1 MKKITLFLGLVLMA
15 CTTLFAQAPANC
27 PDVMLQ
33 GFHWDSYGGGKMD
46 KSYAR
51 TKWTDLAKEV
61 DDIAETFTMVWL
73 PPSAKSS
80 GGTGYHP
87 KEWSNQNSD
96 WGSAAELK
104 TLINAFHAKNCKV
117 IADIVINHRDG
128 NYKWGDF
135 CNENFGTYGNFQD
148 FYSKSAQLICSDD
161 EIRHE
166 ADQIK
171 PTGAKDAGYEYVC
184 DASGGYCASR
194 DLDHS
199 NTYLQGVI
207 KAYLKWMKNEMGYD
221 GWRYDLVKGYL
232 GKYTKIYNEAAGA
245 YYSVGE
251 YWDRYYDG
259 VKNWVNE
266 TGKTSTAFDFP
277 NKYATFNNALASKNF
292 GAMIN
297 GYKVPNGL
305 CGADEMKRYAT
316 TFIDNH
322 DTFRDG
328 NKYGGDWTIANAVLL
343 AQPGIPCVF
352 WPHWEK
358 CKADIKKMV
367 AARKAA
373 GVHSQSACTTAGG
386 GSYYQ
391 STTVGTKGTLIC
403 FIGSGWS
410 APAGYTKACGG
421 TSQGTEWAYYTNV
434 TVPTGPTVTMNPT
447 GGYVGVNGKVTLTAS
462 KGTIYYTTNG
472 TTPSASSTKYT
483 GPITITTN
491 NTTIKAIAIDGSN
504 KSSVVSGTFLT
515 EKPAGLTVEFKAPA
529 GWGSVNLYVW
539 DANETP
545 ILGEWPG
552 KAITKNG
559 DYYTYTITETDTRP
573 LNVIF
578 NDGTN
583 QTADI
588 TGVSTSTCW
597 DGTKSSGKDA
607 KGNIIPGSCGSDPAP
622 DPTPD
627 PDPTP
632 GPTPDPTLP
641 TDGYGIVVNGTD
653 NYPATYMGK
662 AAHSD
667 HEEYKVS
674 VPLKA
679 GDTFVTYDYKN
690 KAGWVMAIETGG
702 ESTKFTAGTQSVT
715 CNTAGCYDFYIKM
728 MYQNDIMY
736 IAAGTECGTPTPT
749 PDPTPDPDPT
759 PTPDPTPGLSTD
771 YYLIGYIDGADYGSG
786 DDWNNLGDYRFV
798 NGKVTVTFNETSYI
812 YIKTGDLSGC
822 YMVAEYVLPNE
833 AGATATLEKTTFGDG
848 IKWEKVGVP
857 AGTATFTLK
866 ENSDGT
872 LTLSYTMGGQTTSI
886 EDALAESTTIYPNP
900 TTGKAVIASNKEVSN
915 VVVRNLI
922 GKTVASFSSNLLDL
936 SNLAASMYLVEIQ
949 FADGESMVQKVIKK

>member
-1 MKKITLFLGLVLMA
+1 MA

-46 KSYAR
+46 RSYAR
-51 TKWTDLAKEV
+51 TKWADLAKEV

-96 WGSAAELK
+96 WGTAAELK
-104 TLINAFHAKNCKV
+104 SLINAFHAKNCKV

-148 FYSKSAQLICSDD
+148 FYSKSSQLICKDD
-161 EIRHE
+161 EIRYE

-171 PTGAKDAGYEYVC
+171 PTGANDDGYDWQC
-184 DASGGYCASR
+184 DVKGGYCASR

-232 GKYTKIYNEAAGA
+232 GKYTKIYNDAAGA

-251 YWDRYYDG
+251 YWDEKYDG
-259 VKNWVNE
+259 VKNWINE

-277 NKYATFNNALASKNF
+277 NKYATFNRGLASKNF
-292 GAMIN
+292 AEMVN

-328 NKYGGDWTIANAVLL
+328 NKYGGDWTTANAVLL

-373 GVHSQSACTTAGG
+373 GIHSQSACTTANG

-403 FIGSGWS
+403 FIGSGWT

-421 TSQGTEWAYYTNV
+421 TSQGTQWAYYTNV

-447 GGYVGVNGKVTLTAS
+447 GGYVGANGKVTLTAS

-573 LNVIF
+573 LNIIF

-607 KGNIIPGSCGSDPAP
+607 KGNIIPGSCGS
-622 DPTPD
+622 
-627 PDPTP
+627 
-632 GPTPDPTLP
+632 
-641 TDGYGIVVNGTD
+641 
-653 NYPATYMGK
+653 
-662 AAHSD
+662 S
-667 HEEYKVS
+667 
-674 VPLKA
+674 
-679 GDTFVTYDYKN
+679 
-690 KAGWVMAIETGG
+690 
-702 ESTKFTAGTQSVT
+702 
-715 CNTAGCYDFYIKM
+715 
-728 MYQNDIMY
+728 
-736 IAAGTECGTPTPT
+736 
-749 PDPTPDPDPT
+749 
-759 PTPDPTPGLSTD
+759 PTPGLSTD

-798 NGKVTVTFNETSYI
+798 NGKVTVTFNKTSYI

-848 IKWEKVGVP
+848 IQWEKVGVP

-886 EDALAESTTIYPNP
+886 EDALAESATIYPNP

-922 GKTVASFSSNLLDL
+922 GKTVASFDSNQIDL
-936 SNLAASMYLVEIQ
+936 SNLASSMYLVEIQ
-949 FADGESMVQKVIKK
+949 FANGESTVQKLIKK

>member
-46 KSYAR
+46 RSYAR
-51 TKWTDLAKEV
+51 TKWADLAKEV

-96 WGSAAELK
+96 WGTAAELK
-104 TLINAFHAKNCKV
+104 SLINAFHAKNCKV

-148 FYSKSAQLICSDD
+148 FYSKSSQLICKDD
-161 EIRHE
+161 EIRYE

-171 PTGAKDAGYEYVC
+171 PTGANDDGYDWQC
-184 DASGGYCASR
+184 DVKGGYCASR

-232 GKYTKIYNEAAGA
+232 GKYTKIYNDAAGA

-251 YWDRYYDG
+251 YWDEKYDG
-259 VKNWVNE
+259 VKNWINE

-277 NKYATFNNALASKNF
+277 NKYATFNRGLASKNF
-292 GAMIN
+292 AEMVN

-328 NKYGGDWTIANAVLL
+328 NKYGGDWTTANAVLL

-373 GVHSQSACTTAGG
+373 GIHSQSACTTANG

-403 FIGSGWS
+403 FIGSGWT

-421 TSQGTEWAYYTNV
+421 TSQGTQWAYYTNV

-447 GGYVGVNGKVTLTAS
+447 GGYVGANGKVTLTAS

-573 LNVIF
+573 LNIIF

-607 KGNIIPGSCGSDPAP
+607 KGNIIPGSCGS
-622 DPTPD
+622 
-627 PDPTP
+627 
-632 GPTPDPTLP
+632 
-641 TDGYGIVVNGTD
+641 
-653 NYPATYMGK
+653 
-662 AAHSD
+662 S
-667 HEEYKVS
+667 
-674 VPLKA
+674 
-679 GDTFVTYDYKN
+679 
-690 KAGWVMAIETGG
+690 
-702 ESTKFTAGTQSVT
+702 
-715 CNTAGCYDFYIKM
+715 
-728 MYQNDIMY
+728 
-736 IAAGTECGTPTPT
+736 
-749 PDPTPDPDPT
+749 

-798 NGKVTVTFNETSYI
+798 KGKVTVTFNETSYI

-822 YMVAEYVLPNE
+822 YMVAEYVQPNE

-872 LTLSYTMGGQTTSI
+872 LTISYTMGGQTTSI
-886 EDALAESTTIYPNP
+886 EDAFAKSATIYPNP
-900 TTGKAVIASNKEVSN
+900 TTGKASIVADQDVNY

-922 GKTVASFSSNLLDL
+922 GKTVATYNTKQMDI
-936 SNLAASMYLVEIQ
+936 SNLASSMYLVEIQ
-949 FADGESMVQKVIKK
+949 FANGESTVQKLIKK

>member
-46 KSYAR
+46 RSYAR
-51 TKWTDLAKEV
+51 TKWADLAKEV

-87 KEWSNQNSD
+87 KEWSNQSSD
-96 WGSAAELK
+96 WGTAAELK

-148 FYSKSAQLICSDD
+148 FYSKSSQLICKDD
-161 EIRHE
+161 EIRYE

-171 PTGAKDAGYEYVC
+171 PTGANDDGYDWQC
-184 DASGGYCASR
+184 DVKGGYCASR

-232 GKYTKIYNEAAGA
+232 GKYTKIYNDAAGA

-251 YWDRYYDG
+251 YWDEKYDG
-259 VKNWVNE
+259 VKNWINE

-277 NKYATFNNALASKNF
+277 NKYATFNRGLASKNF
-292 GAMIN
+292 AEMVN

-328 NKYGGDWTIANAVLL
+328 NKYGGDWTTANAVLL

-373 GVHSQSACTTAGG
+373 GIHSQSACTTANG

-403 FIGSGWS
+403 FIGSGWT

-421 TSQGTEWAYYTNV
+421 TSQGTQWAYYTNV

-607 KGNIIPGSCGSDPAP
+607 KGNIIPGSCGS
-622 DPTPD
+622 
-627 PDPTP
+627 
-632 GPTPDPTLP
+632 
-641 TDGYGIVVNGTD
+641 
-653 NYPATYMGK
+653 
-662 AAHSD
+662 S
-667 HEEYKVS
+667 
-674 VPLKA
+674 
-679 GDTFVTYDYKN
+679 
-690 KAGWVMAIETGG
+690 
-702 ESTKFTAGTQSVT
+702 
-715 CNTAGCYDFYIKM
+715 
-728 MYQNDIMY
+728 
-736 IAAGTECGTPTPT
+736 
-749 PDPTPDPDPT
+749 
-759 PTPDPTPGLSTD
+759 PTPGLSTD

-822 YMVAEYVLPNE
+822 YMVAEYVQPNE

-872 LTLSYTMGGQTTSI
+872 LTISYTMGGQTTSI
-886 EDALAESTTIYPNP
+886 EDAFAKSATIYPNP
-900 TTGKAVIASNKEVSN
+900 TTGKASIVADQDVNY

-922 GKTVASFSSNLLDL
+922 GKTVATYNTKQMDI
-936 SNLAASMYLVEIQ
+936 SNLASSMYLVEIQ
-949 FADGESMVQKVIKK
+949 LANGESTVQKLIKK

>member
-46 KSYAR
+46 RSYAR
-51 TKWTDLAKEV
+51 TKWADLAKEV

-96 WGSAAELK
+96 WGTAAELK
-104 TLINAFHAKNCKV
+104 SLINAFHAKNCKV

-148 FYSKSAQLICSDD
+148 FYSKSSQLICKDD
-161 EIRHE
+161 EIRYE

-171 PTGAKDAGYEYVC
+171 PTGANDDGYDWQC
-184 DASGGYCASR
+184 DVKGGYCASR

-232 GKYTKIYNEAAGA
+232 GKYTKIYNDAAGA

-251 YWDRYYDG
+251 YWDEKYDG
-259 VKNWVNE
+259 VKNWINE

-277 NKYATFNNALASKNF
+277 NKYATFNRGLASKNF
-292 GAMIN
+292 AEMVN

-328 NKYGGDWTIANAVLL
+328 NKYGGDWTTANAVLL

-373 GVHSQSACTTAGG
+373 GIHSQSACTTANG

-403 FIGSGWS
+403 FIGSGWT

-421 TSQGTEWAYYTNV
+421 TSQGTQWAYYTNV

-447 GGYVGVNGKVTLTAS
+447 GGYVGANGKVTLTAS

-573 LNVIF
+573 LNIIF

-607 KGNIIPGSCGSDPAP
+607 KGNIIPGSCGS
-622 DPTPD
+622 
-627 PDPTP
+627 
-632 GPTPDPTLP
+632 
-641 TDGYGIVVNGTD
+641 
-653 NYPATYMGK
+653 
-662 AAHSD
+662 S
-667 HEEYKVS
+667 
-674 VPLKA
+674 
-679 GDTFVTYDYKN
+679 
-690 KAGWVMAIETGG
+690 
-702 ESTKFTAGTQSVT
+702 
-715 CNTAGCYDFYIKM
+715 
-728 MYQNDIMY
+728 
-736 IAAGTECGTPTPT
+736 
-749 PDPTPDPDPT
+749 
-759 PTPDPTPGLSTD
+759 PTPGLSTD

-798 NGKVTVTFNETSYI
+798 NGKVTVTFNKTSYI

-848 IKWEKVGVP
+848 IQWEKVGVP

-886 EDALAESTTIYPNP
+886 EDALAESATIYPNP

-922 GKTVASFSSNLLDL
+922 GKTVASFDSNQIDL
-936 SNLAASMYLVEIQ
+936 SNLASSMYLVEIQ
-949 FADGESMVQKVIKK
+949 FANGESTVQKLIKK